1 MILSAT
7 SPNTHI
13 MFAYSQKNEQFLGE
27 AFCNENLIV
36 LNTKDKNDK
45 SKEKYV
51 DDGSTIVD
59 MSALDNYG
67 FRAGGSKSTFK
78 EKFKTYIDTVKLMII
93 PMLVTI
99 GIICVAFGL
108 LYLMFE
114 LAA

>member
-1 MILSAT
+1 M
-7 SPNTHI
+7 
-13 MFAYSQKNEQFLGE
+13 K
-27 AFCNENLIV
+27 
-36 LNTKDKNDK
+36 NTKDKSEK

-67 FRAGGSKSTFK
+67 FRAHGGSKSTFK

-99 GIICVAFGL
+99 GIITAAYLL
-108 LYLMFE
+108 LYLLLS
-114 LAA
+114 LA

>member
-1 MILSAT
+1 M
-7 SPNTHI
+7 
-13 MFAYSQKNEQFLGE
+13 K
-27 AFCNENLIV
+27 
-36 LNTKDKNDK
+36 NTKDKNEK

-67 FRAGGSKSTFK
+67 FRAHSGSKSTFK

-99 GIICVAFGL
+99 GIITAAYLL
-108 LYLMFE
+108 LYLILS
-114 LAA
+114 LA

>member
-1 MILSAT
+1 M
-7 SPNTHI
+7 
-13 MFAYSQKNEQFLGE
+13 K
-27 AFCNENLIV
+27 
-36 LNTKDKNDK
+36 NTKDKNEN

-67 FRAGGSKSTFK
+67 FRAHGGRKSTFK

-99 GIICVAFGL
+99 GIITAAYLL
-108 LYLMFE
+108 LYLILS
-114 LAA
+114 LA

>member
-1 MILSAT
+1 M
-7 SPNTHI
+7 
-13 MFAYSQKNEQFLGE
+13 K
-27 AFCNENLIV
+27 
-36 LNTKDKNDK
+36 NTKDKSEK

-67 FRAGGSKSTFK
+67 FRAHGGSKSTFK

-99 GIICVAFGL
+99 GIITAAYLL
-108 LYLMFE
+108 LYLILS
-114 LAA
+114 LA

>member
-1 MILSAT
+1 M
-7 SPNTHI
+7 
-13 MFAYSQKNEQFLGE
+13 K
-27 AFCNENLIV
+27 
-36 LNTKDKNDK
+36 NTKDKSEK

-67 FRAGGSKSTFK
+67 FRAHSGSKSTFK

-99 GIICVAFGL
+99 GIITAAYLL
-108 LYLMFE
+108 LYLILS
-114 LAA
+114 LA

>member
-1 MILSAT
+1 M
-7 SPNTHI
+7 
-13 MFAYSQKNEQFLGE
+13 KNP
-27 AFCNENLIV
+27 
-36 LNTKDKNDK
+36 KDKSEK

-67 FRAGGSKSTFK
+67 FRAHGGSKSTFK

-99 GIICVAFGL
+99 GIITAAYLL
-108 LYLMFE
+108 LYLILS
-114 LAA
+114 LA

>member
-1 MILSAT
+1 M
-7 SPNTHI
+7 
-13 MFAYSQKNEQFLGE
+13 K
-27 AFCNENLIV
+27 
-36 LNTKDKNDK
+36 NTKDKNEK

-99 GIICVAFGL
+99 GIITAAYLL
-108 LYLMFE
+108 LYLLLS
-114 LAA
+114 LA